1 MGAGLSLLVTIAT
14 ESAVDEAVV
23 VSFYADGGHWLR
35 LDATC
40 YVPIE

>member
-23 VSFYADGGHWLR
+23 VSVCTDGGHWL
-35 LDATC
+35 AN
-40 YVPIE
+40 